1 MYYQLLNNN
10 QITMF
15 KKFIWLEWKSFTRA
29 SSFATNVA
37 LKVFMIIIALYF
49 TAMFLA
55 MGVGS
60 FYIIRESLNLDP
72 MVVVSKFAVYYFVA
86 DLLFRYFLQKIPVI
100 NIRPLLTLPIKRGTI
115 VNFALGKTAISF
127 FNIMHAFFF
136 VPFSVV
142 LLIEGY
148 DPVSVVLWHI
158 SMMALIYANNFL
170 NILVDDKDWIFWIV
184 AAVLVGLGLTQYYNL
199 FDITVVTEV
208 FFYGLY
214 STYYL
219 WLIPVAVLAGLY
231 YMCFK
236 LFTKELYLDTG
247 LKGKHEIAETQD
259 YTWLNQ
265 FGTLG
270 TFLKNDIRLIRRNK
284 RSKTTIMM
292 SFFFLFYGLFF
303 FTGALEM
310 YDGPFW
316 GMFAG
321 IFVTGGF
328 MMTFGQFVPS
338 WDSAYYS
345 LMMSQ
350 NIQYREYISSKW
362 WLIVIGTSISALL
375 SVFYL
380 YFGLD
385 TYLLLL
391 AGAVYNIGVNSHIVL
406 LAGAFIKTP
415 IDLTTSKQAFGDKR
429 AFNLKALLITMPK
442 MLVPMALYGIG
453 FYTISPTAGAVF
465 VAVAGVLGFAL
476 RNKVFAQIE
485 KIYKREKYS
494 TLSAYK
500 QKN

>member
-1 MYYQLLNNN
+1 
-10 QITMF
+10 MF
-15 KKFIWLEWKSFTRA
+15 KKFLWLEWKSFTRA
-29 SSFATNVA
+29 SSFATDMA
-37 LKVFMIIIALYF
+37 IKVFMIIFGLF
-49 TAMFLA
+49 FLAMFLL

-60 FYIIRESLNLDP
+60 FFMIKEGLKQDP
-72 MVVVSKFAVYYFVA
+72 LIVVSKFAIYYMVF
-86 DLLFRYFLQKIPVI
+86 DMLFRYFLQKIPVI

-136 VPFSVV
+136 VPFSAV
-142 LLIEGY
+142 LLHEGY

-158 SMMALIYANNFL
+158 GMMALIYSNNFL
-170 NILVDDKDWIFWIV
+170 NILVDDKDWIFYTV
-184 AAVLVGLGLTQYYNL
+184 AAVLVCLGLTQYYDL
-199 FDITVVTEV
+199 FDITAVTEI

-214 STYYL
+214 STYYM
-219 WLIPVAVLAGLY
+219 WLIPVVVLAGIY

-259 YTWLNQ
+259 FTWLNQ
-265 FGTLG
+265 FGTMG
-270 TFLKNDIRLIRRNK
+270 TFLKNDIKLILRNK
-284 RSKTTIMM
+284 RSKTTLFM
-292 SFFFLFYGLFF
+292 SFLFIFYGLLFF
-303 FTGALEM
+303 GNALEI
-310 YDGPFW
+310 YQGPFW

-338 WDSAYYS
+338 WDSAYYP

-350 NIQYREYISSKW
+350 NIQYREYIASKW
-362 WLIVIGTSISALL
+362 WLMVIGTIISALL
-375 SVFYL
+375 SSFYL

-415 IDLTTSKQAFGDKR
+415 IDLTTSKQAFGDKK

-453 FYTISPTAGAVF
+453 FYTISPTAGAAF
-465 VAVAGVLGFAL
+465 VAIAGVLGFAFK
-476 RNKVFAQIE
+476 NKVFAQIE
-485 KIYKREKYS
+485 KIYKSEKYS
-494 TLSAYK
+494 TLAAYK